1 MKFKKLMACAL
12 ALGVFATT
20 GAAIAQTQKY
30 RVAYLARAQ
39 SDSFAAWLA
48 NSMVK
53 EAKKYPDITLTV
65 FDGQSQNSVMQSN
78 IENAVTN
85 KYDLVIIQP
94 YDPAVQIGPVKN
106 AMKSGMKFVATN
118 PKFGDDSV
126 PSVDSS
132 PYLLGQVNAQLALK
146 QVPQNAKVVVLLGPP
161 GNPHSTGRRDAWQK
175 EFFAKRPDVKIVAEQ
190 TANWNKDEAMQL
202 TEDWIQANPKIDAV
216 ISMNDNMAA
225 GAVEALKGSGM
236 NPFPLVY
243 GTDGTAEA
251 CLLIKSGKM
260 TSTALQ
266 SADEL
271 AEKSMKMAHDILT
284 KQKTDL
290 HQVEGTELYT
300 KANVDTCLTLH
311 KKLGDIK
318 G

>member
-1 MKFKKLMACAL
+1 MSFKKLMVCAL
-12 ALGVFATT
+12 ALGVFTAS
-20 GAAIAQTQKY
+20 GAANAQTPKY

-53 EAKKYPDITLTV
+53 EAKKYPDIALTV

-78 IENAVTN
+78 IENALTN

-94 YDPAVQIGPVKN
+94 YDPAVQIGPIKS
-106 AMKSGMKFVATN
+106 AMAKGMKVVATN
-118 PKFGDDSV
+118 PKFQDDSV

-132 PYLLGQVNAQLALK
+132 PYLLGQVNAKLALT
-146 QVPQNAKVVVLLGPP
+146 QVPKNANVVVLLGPP

-202 TEDWIQANPKIDAV
+202 TEDWIQANPRIDAV

-236 NPFPLVY
+236 TPFPLIY
-243 GTDGTAEA
+243 GTDGTGEA
-251 CLLIKSGKM
+251 CLLIKDGKM

-271 AEKSMKMAHDILT
+271 AQKSMKMAHDILT
-284 KQKTDL
+284 NQKTSL
-290 HQVEGTELYT
+290 HEVEGTELYT
-300 KANVDTCLTLH
+300 KQNVDSCIALH

-318 G
+318 

>member
-1 MKFKKLMACAL
+1 MKLKNIAVCAV
-12 ALGVFATT
+12 ALSVFAAS
-20 GAAIAQTQKY
+20 GAAFADAKY

-53 EAKKYPDITLTV
+53 EAKKYPDISLTV
-65 FDGQSQNSVMQSN
+65 FDGQSRNEVMQSN

-85 KYDLVIIQP
+85 KFNLVIIQP
-94 YDPAVQIGPVKN
+94 YDPAIQIGPVKR
-106 AMKSGMKFVATN
+106 AMAKGMKFVAVN
-118 PKFGDDSV
+118 PKFQDDSV

-132 PYLLGQVNAQLALK
+132 PYLLGQVNAKLALT
-146 QVPQNAKVVVLLGPP
+146 QVPKNAKVVVLLGPP
-161 GNPHSTGRRDAWQK
+161 GNPHSLGRRQAWQK
-175 EFFAKRPDVKIVAEQ
+175 EFFDKRPDVKIVNEQ

-202 TEDWIQANPKIDAV
+202 MEDWIQANPKIDAV

-236 NPFPLVY
+236 TPFPNVY
-243 GTDGTAEA
+243 GVDGTGEA
-251 CLLIKSGKM
+251 CLLIKQGKM

-271 AEKSMKMAHDILT
+271 AEKSVAMAHDILT
-284 KQKTDL
+284 GKQTNL
-290 HQVEGTELYT
+290 HQVEGTVLYT
-300 KANVDTCLTLH
+300 KQNVDECIALH

-318 G
+318 

>member
-1 MKFKKLMACAL
+1 MSFKKLMVCAL
-12 ALGVFATT
+12 ALGVFTAS
-20 GAAIAQTQKY
+20 GAANAQTPKY

-48 NSMVK
+48 NSMVT
-53 EAKKYPDITLTV
+53 EAKKYPDIALTV

-78 IENAVTN
+78 IENALTN

-94 YDPAVQIGPVKN
+94 YDPAVQIGPIKS
-106 AMKSGMKFVATN
+106 AMAKGMKVVATN
-118 PKFGDDSV
+118 PKFQDDSV

-132 PYLLGQVNAQLALK
+132 PYLLGQVNAKLALT
-146 QVPQNAKVVVLLGPP
+146 QVPKSANVVVLLGPP

-202 TEDWIQANPKIDAV
+202 TEDWIQANPRIDAV

-236 NPFPLVY
+236 TPFPLIY
-243 GTDGTAEA
+243 GTDGTGEA
-251 CLLIKSGKM
+251 CLLIKDGKM

-271 AEKSMKMAHDILT
+271 AQKSMKMAHDILT
-284 KQKTDL
+284 NQKTSL
-290 HQVEGTELYT
+290 HEVEGTELYT
-300 KANVDTCLTLH
+300 KQYVDSCIALH
-311 KKLGDIK
+311 KTRGDIK
-318 G
+318 

>member
-1 MKFKKLMACAL
+1 MKLKKLMVCAV
-12 ALGVFATT
+12 ALGVFAAS
-20 GAAIAQTQKY
+20 GAAVAENAKY

-48 NSMVK
+48 NAMVK
-53 EAKKYPDITLTV
+53 EAKKYPDIQLTV

-94 YDPAVQIGPVKN
+94 YDPAVQHGPVKN
-106 AMKSGMKFVATN
+106 AMAKGVKFVATN
-118 PKFGDDSV
+118 PKFSDDSI

-146 QVPQNAKVVVLLGPP
+146 EVPKNAKVVVLLGPP
-161 GNPHSTGRRDAWQK
+161 GNPHSLGRRDAWQK

-202 TEDWIQANPKIDAV
+202 MEDWIQANPKIDAV

-236 NPFPLVY
+236 QPFPLVY
-243 GTDGTAEA
+243 GTDGTGEA
-251 CLLIKSGKM
+251 CLLIKQGKM

-271 AEKSMKMAHDILT
+271 AQKSMAMAHDILT
-284 KQKTDL
+284 HKQTDL
-290 HQVEGTELYT
+290 HQVEGTVLYT
-300 KANVDTCLTLH
+300 KANVDECIALH

-318 G
+318 

>member
-1 MKFKKLMACAL
+1 MKLKKLMACAV
-12 ALGVFATT
+12 ALGVCAAS
-20 GAAIAQTQKY
+20 GAAIAQTAKY

-53 EAKKYPDITLTV
+53 EAKKYPDISLTV

-85 KYDLVIIQP
+85 KYNLVIIQP
-94 YDPAVQIGPVKN
+94 YDPAVQVGPVKN
-106 AMKSGMKFVATN
+106 AMANGMKFVATN
-118 PKFGDDSV
+118 PKFQDDSI

-132 PYLLGQVNAQLALK
+132 PYLLGQVNAKLALT
-146 QVPQNAKVVVLLGPP
+146 QVPKNAKVVVLLGPP
-161 GNPHSTGRRDAWQK
+161 GNPHSLGRREAWQK
-175 EFFAKRPDVKIVAEQ
+175 EFFAKRPDVKIVNEQ

-225 GAVEALKGSGM
+225 GAIEALKGSGM

-251 CLLIKSGKM
+251 CLLIKDGKM

-271 AEKSMKMAHDILT
+271 AQKSMAMAHDILT
-284 KQKTDL
+284 GKQTNL

-300 KANVDTCLTLH
+300 KQNVNSCIALH
-311 KKLGDIK
+311 KQLGDIK
-318 G
+318 